1 MQRRILLLN
10 TDLEIGGTPTV
21 VRELAIRLRDA
32 TNAHI
37 EVAALSKTGPLYDQL
52 TANGIKCTP
61 LNARSTWDLKIIR
74 NLHALLRREKFDT
87 VVSFLIHANALAAV
101 ARLLY
106 PRARYF
112 QSIQTTQPHPAW
124 HWALQRIVHHAAERI
139 IAPSPSVANA
149 ARFWSGV
156 PTSKI
161 AIIPNAI
168 DPADF
173 PSGTGGPPVKNHR
186 GLAAQATWHIGF
198 IGRLDPIK
206 RIPDLLQATANLPTN
221 IHLHIFGQGNE
232 RNQIESTIER
242 LRLQDRVT
250 LHGAVPRPQ
259 EALSQIDLLVLPSDA
274 EGFGLVL
281 IEAMAANIP
290 VVATN
295 VPGIQDVVIDNQT
308 GLLVPPRSP
317 EQLARAI
324 ARVLNETSLRS
335 HLIESAAA
343 DVRQRFTWDAVLPQY
358 QRLLD
363 L

>member
-1 MQRRILLLN
+1 VQRRILLLL

-32 TNAHI
+32 SGAYI
-37 EVAALSKTGPLYDQL
+37 EVAGLSKTGPLCDQL
-52 TANGIKCTP
+52 AASGIKCTA
-61 LNARSTWDLKIIR
+61 LGAYSALDLKIIFGLR
-74 NLHALLRREKFDT
+74 ALLRRGQFDT
-87 VVSFLIHANALAAV
+87 VVSFLIHANALAAL
-101 ARLLY
+101 ARVLY

-112 QSIQTTQPHPAW
+112 QSVQTTQPHPVW
-124 HWALQRIVHHAAERI
+124 HWALERIVHHAAERI
-139 IAPSPSVANA
+139 IAPSPSVAEA

-156 PTSKI
+156 PTSKV

-168 DPADF
+168 DLADF
-173 PSGTGGPPVKNHR
+173 RGTGYKPEECR
-186 GLAAQATWHIGF
+186 QGLVAHATIHLGF

-206 RIPDLLQATANLPTN
+206 RIPDLLQATANLPTH

-232 RNQIESTIER
+232 RSRIETIIAR
-242 LRLQDRVT
+242 LRIQNRVT
-250 LHGAVPRPQ
+250 LHGAIPRPQ
-259 EALSQIDLLVLPSDA
+259 EALAQIDLLVLPSDA

-281 IEAMAANIP
+281 IEAMAARVP

-295 VPGIQDVVIDNQT
+295 VPGIRDVVIDNQT

-317 EQLARAI
+317 EPLARAI
-324 ARVLNETSLRS
+324 ARLLNDTNLRTR
-335 HLIESAAA
+335 LIESAAS

-358 QRLLD
+358 RRLLG

>member
-32 TNAHI
+32 TSAHI
-37 EVAALSKTGPLYDQL
+37 EVAALSKTGPLSDQL
-52 TANGIKCTP
+52 AARGIRCTALG
-61 LNARSTWDLKIIR
+61 ARGTWDLKIA
-74 NLHALLRREKFDT
+74 NTLHELLKRQKIDT
-87 VVSFLIHANALAAV
+87 VISFLIHANALAAL
-101 ARLLY
+101 ARLRY

-112 QSIQTTQPHPAW
+112 QSIQTTQPNPTW
-124 HWALQRIVHHAAERI
+124 HWVLQRIVHHAAEKI
-139 IAPSPSVANA
+139 IVPSPSVASVARSRSGIPA
-149 ARFWSGV
+149 A
-156 PTSKI
+156 KI

-173 PSGTGGPPVKNHR
+173 QRGTGGPPVKDYY
-186 GLAAQATWHIGF
+186 GQAAHATTHIGF

-206 RIPDLLQATANLPTN
+206 RIPDLLHAMSILPAT
-221 IHLHIFGQGNE
+221 IHLHIFGQGSQ
-232 RNQIESTIER
+232 RNRIESTIAT
-242 LRLQDRVT
+242 LHLQNRVT
-250 LHGAVPRPQ
+250 LHGVISHPQ
-259 EALSQIDLLVLPSDA
+259 EALNQIDLLVLPSDA

-281 IEAMAANIP
+281 IEAMAASIP

-295 VPGIQDVVIDNQT
+295 APGIRDVVIDNQT

-324 ARVLNETSLRS
+324 ARLLNDADLKKR
-335 HLIESAAA
+335 LIENAAA
-343 DVRQRFTWDAVLPQY
+343 ELRRRFTWDIVLPQY
-358 QRLLD
+358 IRLLK